1 MVKGN
6 IGLDKY
12 HHLLLLQQTSMIYK
26 PLDYEIK
33 MFPKGKKLLP
43 LYTDSCEHQVVGS
56 TLSCIFS
63 NNSLLILPLQDEMT
77 SQYKNYFPRVKYK
90 AIFPCSK
97 FPHENASRFKLPF
110 NLSLL
115 PQLVVAHMAAS
126 SILRGHLPDSS
137 FSGKIGAVLPE
148 S

>member
-1 MVKGN
+1 M
-6 IGLDKY
+6 
-12 HHLLLLQQTSMIYK
+12 
-26 PLDYEIK
+26 
-33 MFPKGKKLLP
+33 P

-56 TLSCIFS
+56 TLNCIFS
-63 NNSLLILPLQDEMT
+63 NNSLLILPLQAEMT

-137 FSGKIGAVLPE
+137 FSGKIGAVLPGSQFVKPDPVLHISDNNSILFE
-148 S
+148 NSLPLNTPELI